1 MKNNPQ
7 GLKPSRQTWQDLK
20 KIKTKNKK
28 QKIKTYNVIPQN
40 LYPRIKVIL
49 ISRINKICNFIGK
62 YRFNVKDG
70 GN

>member
-7 GLKPSRQTWQDLK
+7 DLKPSRQTWQNLK
-20 KIKTKNKK
+20 KNKNKK

-49 ISRINKICNFIGK
+49 ISRIKKICNFIGK
-62 YRFNVKDG
+62 YRFNVKDC